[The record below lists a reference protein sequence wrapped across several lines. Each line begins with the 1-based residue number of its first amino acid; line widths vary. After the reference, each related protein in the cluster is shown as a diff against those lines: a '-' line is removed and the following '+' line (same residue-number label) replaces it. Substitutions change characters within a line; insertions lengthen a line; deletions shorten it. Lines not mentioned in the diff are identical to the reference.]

1 MTTVAR
7 GVATVT
13 TTKVAVLLVKWGR
26 GVCRALMRSA
36 IYNLAPT
43 RDVVLLKVM
52 NDHDLVRW
60 ASQPAKQRRYALR
73 RRRWAV
79 KTGRPIL
86 TEAHM
91 RGRPK

>member
-1 MTTVAR
+1 MIAAAVVA
-7 GVATVT
+7 AVT
-13 TTKVAVLLVKWGR
+13 TTKLAETLVKWGR
-26 GVCRALMRSA
+26 GICRALMRAA

-60 ASQPAKQRRYALR
+60 AKQPSKQRRYALR
-73 RRRWAV
+73 RRRWAMM
-79 KTGRPIL
+79 TGRAIL